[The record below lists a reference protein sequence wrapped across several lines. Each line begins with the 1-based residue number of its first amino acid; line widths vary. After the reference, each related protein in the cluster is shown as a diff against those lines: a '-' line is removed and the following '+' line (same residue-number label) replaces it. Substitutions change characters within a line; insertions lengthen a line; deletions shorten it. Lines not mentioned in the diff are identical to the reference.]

1 MSQGIARE
9 GAENIGTVGI
19 KTPQLDAVRKATGQ
33 AEYCGDIFM
42 QGALCGAI
50 LRSPHA
56 HAKILSIDITKAQ
69 KLPGVAAVVTAADT
83 PKRRYGRLIKDEYL
97 LATDKVRYIGDEVAA
112 VAAVDQETAEEALEL
127 IEVVYEKLPEFMSLS
142 EALNSGAYAIHEDF
156 PDNIAEKYVI
166 ERGNIDAGL
175 AEAVL
180 VLEETFVLPRV
191 NVCYLEPT
199 TCLVSVDESGKLTV
213 WAPAGSPF
221 RLRDMTAH
229 VLDVPLSKIKV
240 IKPTVGGNFG
250 ARQTPKNA
258 LIAVL
263 LTLKT
268 GQPVRIEA
276 HRSDEFIMARPRTAA
291 TIKLKMGF
299 SKDGAILAKQ
309 TEIVA
314 DNGAYTHAT
323 PFLLETM
330 AMRVDSLYRIF
341 NVHTKVTL
349 VYTNLVPTGPFRGFG
364 NPQMT
369 FAMES
374 MLDMA
379 SEKLKIDPLLLRRK
393 NATQKGDI
401 TVHGFNISSCALTEC
416 IDKVREETDWDAKR
430 VNWGIKNSKKAGI
443 TGPKKRG
450 IGMACM
456 IHVAGRRVLPGP
468 FWGSTA
474 YVKVMESGKVIII
487 SGEADVGQGC
497 NTVFAQIAAE
507 ELQLP
512 LDRVEIAPLDTDN
525 CPFAMGSFSDRVT
538 ILGGGAVRLAA
549 AEAKEQLIE
558 LAAEYFSVSKDLVVY
573 DHGNLYLQDVSGE
586 HESGPHRR
594 PPKGEV
600 SMFTLVRRWKEP
612 ITGIAT
618 YAPEG
623 VVFRDER
630 RYGNTNA
637 AYTFAAQVAEVEV
650 DLNTGHVRLLDFTCA
665 HDLGRTINPQ
675 AAEGQVEGALA
686 QGIGYALTE
695 EVVFSEGRIANPS
708 FLEYKLPTACDMV
721 LPKVILIESNEPNG
735 PFGAKGVAE
744 PGLVPTAP
752 AIANAIYHATGV
764 RITSLPI
771 TPDKVLTAL
780 EQKK

>member
-1 MSQGIARE
+1 
-9 GAENIGTVGI
+9 
-19 KTPQLDAVRKATGQ
+19 
-33 AEYCGDIFM
+33 
-42 QGALCGAI
+42 
-50 LRSPHA
+50 
-56 HAKILSIDITKAQ
+56 
-69 KLPGVAAVVTAADT
+69 
-83 PKRRYGRLIKDEYL
+83 
-97 LATDKVRYIGDEVAA
+97 
-112 VAAVDQETAEEALEL
+112 
-127 IEVVYEKLPEFMSLS
+127 
-142 EALNSGAYAIHEDF
+142 
-156 PDNIAEKYVI
+156 
-166 ERGNIDAGL
+166 
-175 AEAVL
+175 
-180 VLEETFVLPRV
+180 
-191 NVCYLEPT
+191 
-199 TCLVSVDESGKLTV
+199 
-213 WAPAGSPF
+213 
-221 RLRDMTAH
+221 
-229 VLDVPLSKIKV
+229 
-240 IKPTVGGNFG
+240 
-250 ARQTPKNA
+250 
-258 LIAVL
+258 
-263 LTLKT
+263 
-268 GQPVRIEA
+268 
-276 HRSDEFIMARPRTAA
+276 MARPRTAA
-291 TIKLKMGF
+291 TIKLKLGF

-309 TEIVA
+309 TEIIA

-330 AMRVDSLYRIF
+330 AMRVDSLYRMF
-341 NVHTKVTL
+341 NVRTNVTL

-401 TVHGFNISSCALTEC
+401 TVHGWNISSCGLTEC
-416 IDKVREETDWDAKR
+416 IDKVRQETDWDAKR
-430 VNWGIKNSKKAGI
+430 VNWGVENSKKAGI
-443 TGPKKRG
+443 TGQKKRG

-456 IHVAGRRVLPGP
+456 IHVAGRWVYPG

-474 YVKVMESGKVIII
+474 YVRVMESGKVIVI

-507 ELQLP
+507 ELQVP

-549 AEAKEQLIE
+549 AEAKKQLIE
-558 LAAEYFSVSKDLVVY
+558 LAAEYFSVSKELVVY
-573 DHGNLYLQDVSGE
+573 DHGTLYLQELSGE
-586 HESGPHRR
+586 HESGSHRR
-594 PPKGEV
+594 SPKGEV
-600 SMFTLVRRWKEP
+600 SMFTLVQRWKEP

-618 YAPEG
+618 YAPES
-623 VVFRDER
+623 VVFRDES

-650 DLNTGHVRLLDFTCA
+650 DVNTGQIKLLDFTCA
-665 HDLGRTINPQ
+665 HDLGRVINPQ
-675 AAEGQVEGALA
+675 AAESQVEGALA

-695 EVVFSEGRIANPS
+695 EVVFSEGRIVNPS

-721 LPKVILIESNEPNG
+721 IPKVILIESDEPNG

-771 TPDKVLTAL
+771 TPDKVLAAL
-780 EQKK
+780 EKRDETKTIR